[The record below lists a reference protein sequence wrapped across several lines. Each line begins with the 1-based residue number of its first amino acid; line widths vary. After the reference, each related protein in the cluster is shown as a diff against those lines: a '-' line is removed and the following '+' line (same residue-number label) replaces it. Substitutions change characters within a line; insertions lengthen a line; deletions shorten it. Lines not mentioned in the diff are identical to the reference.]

1 VDSLGLLLA
10 VVVTAA
16 AVDAV
21 RVPLPPP
28 KYVLEQE
35 ATGIGE

>member
-1 VDSLGLLLA
+1 
-10 VVVTAA
+10 
-16 AVDAV
+16 VDAV